1 MSIVDKP
8 SHFVNDPISLT
19 DIPRLERE
27 AYMPLNPKY
36 IKVLRLSS
44 IVPIVLLLVA
54 TIVAAIMKNDIPF
67 WITLSICS
75 ALLLFGV
82 GHQMLMVK
90 IYRFKGYLFRD
101 KDVSYRSGIFIPK
114 EKSVPYSK
122 LQHVVLSQHLY
133 DRPFGLYRLSLF
145 NAAGGVEE
153 DLIIAGLEKEE
164 AEAYKEWIIEQI
176 SDVEPSKE

>member
-1 MSIVDKP
+1 MSIIDKP
-8 SHFVNDPISLT
+8 SQFVNEPISLM
-19 DIPRLERE
+19 DIPRLEKE
-27 AYMPLNPKY
+27 VYKPLNPKY

-44 IVPIVLLLVA
+44 IAPITLLLVA
-54 TIVAAIMKNDIPF
+54 TIIVSIVRNDIPF
-67 WITLSICS
+67 WITLCICS
-75 ALLLFGV
+75 ALLLFGIV
-82 GHQMLMVK
+82 HQMLMRK
-90 IYRFKGYLFRD
+90 IYRFRGYLFRN
-101 KDVSYRSGIFIPK
+101 KDVSYRTGIFMPK

-153 DLIIAGLEKEE
+153 DLVIAGLEKEE

-176 SDVEPSKE
+176 SDVEPSKK